1 MCKHSIFILTKQLKN
16 SIIYICGVYSV
27 LLSNN
32 IDNFNNLSVLSP
44 GYIISPEGNI
54 FTVLDDEDHS
64 DVFERYLTEKYG
76 RRELI
81 GLHQAKQIDVLTNI
95 LGNIIYYGIKTSDT
109 KYIYGCNDVNSSV
122 GYFFV
127 PDDMTNLTEQQ
138 RQICLKIL
146 ESNRSVLTGK
156 DKIELHYQ
164 SIHSDVG
171 TQEELLSLLTNNVKK
186 NA

>member
-1 MCKHSIFILTKQLKN
+1 MTKN
-16 SIIYICGVYSV
+16 SQSSNIYKRGVYSV
-27 LLSNN
+27 LLSND

-54 FTVLDDEDHS
+54 VTVLDDEDHS
-64 DVFERYLTEKYG
+64 DVFERYLTNNCGK
-76 RRELI
+76 RELI

-95 LGNIIYYGIKTSDT
+95 LGNVIYYGIKTGDT

-146 ESNRSVLTGK
+146 ESNRSALTGK